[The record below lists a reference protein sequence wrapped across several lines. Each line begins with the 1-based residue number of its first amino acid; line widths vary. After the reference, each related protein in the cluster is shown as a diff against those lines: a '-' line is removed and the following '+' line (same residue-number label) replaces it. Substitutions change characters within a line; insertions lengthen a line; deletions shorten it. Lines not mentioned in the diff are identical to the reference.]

1 MNRNPQRVQEQ
12 KAPLGAF
19 LLYFLH
25 LGTLGFGGPI
35 ALASRMQSELVE
47 ERGWIKGED
56 YLEGLSFAQLAPG
69 PLAAQLAMYLGY
81 VRAGVLGATAVGI
94 AFIAPS
100 FLMVVAISALY
111 VRYNGL
117 KWMQALFYGIGAAVI
132 GIILRSTIKLGRAT
146 LKRDP
151 LLWAIFFALGI
162 STAYTGREI
171 IWLFL
176 LAGLVSLTAKTWP
189 SRTPSVIFAV
199 SPASL
204 LFAVPTGKHW
214 TVFLFFVKSSLF
226 VFGSGLAIVPFL
238 HGGVVESHQWLNE
251 RQFLDAIAV
260 AMITP
265 GPVVIT
271 VAFIGYLADGLIGA
285 ILAGLGV
292 FLPVYLMIVMVAP
305 FYRRFSRNNGIKAFV
320 SGVTAAATGAIAGAV
335 FVLARHSIRDL
346 STATIACLTLLVLWR
361 WKVPEPVVVA
371 FSGIVGLLLSSPIG
385 VK

>member
-1 MNRNPQRVQEQ
+1 MNRSLQLAQEP
-12 KAPLGAF
+12 KAPLGNF
-19 LLYFLH
+19 LLYFLR
-25 LGTLGFGGPI
+25 LGTMGFGGPI

-47 ERGWIKGED
+47 ERGWIKRED

-81 VRAGVLGATAVGI
+81 VRAGVLGATAVGT

-111 VRYNGL
+111 VRYDGL

-146 LKRDP
+146 LKKDR
-151 LLWAIFFALGI
+151 LLWAIFFVLAI

-171 IWLFL
+171 VWLFL
-176 LAGLVSLTAKTWP
+176 LAGLVSLAVKTWS
-189 SRTPSVIFAV
+189 SRTVVFAV
-199 SPASL
+199 SPASF

-238 HGGVVESHQWLNE
+238 HGGVIESHHWLSE
-251 RQFLDAIAV
+251 HQFLDAIAV

-271 VAFIGYLADGLIGA
+271 VAFIGYLADGLTGA
-285 ILAGLGV
+285 VLAGLGV
-292 FLPVYLMIVMVAP
+292 FLPVYLVIVLFAP
-305 FYRRFSRNNGIKAFV
+305 FYRRLSGKNAIKAFV

-335 FVLARHSIRDL
+335 FVIARHSVHDVP
-346 STATIACLTLLVLWR
+346 TAAIACLTLLTLWR
-361 WKVPEPVVVA
+361 WKVPEPMIVVC
-371 FSGIVGLLLSSPIG
+371 SGIAGLLLSPAIG

>member
-1 MNRNPQRVQEQ
+1 MSCSPQLEQEQ
-12 KAPLGAF
+12 RAPLGDF

-25 LGTLGFGGPI
+25 LGTMGFGGPI
-35 ALASRMQSELVE
+35 ALAGRMQSELVE
-47 ERGWIKGED
+47 ERGWIKRED

-81 VRAGVLGATAVGI
+81 VRAGVLGATTVGI

-100 FLMVVAISALY
+100 FLMVVAISAVY
-111 VRYNGL
+111 VRYDGL

-132 GIILRSTIKLGRAT
+132 GIILRSTIKLCRAT
-146 LKRDP
+146 LKQDP
-151 LLWAIFFALGI
+151 LLWAIFFVLAI

-176 LAGLVSLTAKTWP
+176 LAGLVSLTVKSWS
-189 SRTPSVIFAV
+189 SRTRSVVFAV
-199 SPASL
+199 SPASF
-204 LFAVPTGKHW
+204 LFAVPTCKHW

-238 HGGVVESHQWLNE
+238 HGGVVESHQWLSE

-271 VAFIGYLADGLIGA
+271 VAFIGYLADGLTGV

-305 FYRRFSRNNGIKAFV
+305 FYRRFSRNNGIKEFV

-335 FVLARHSIRDL
+335 FVLGRHSIRDFW
-346 STATIACLTLLVLWR
+346 TATIACLTLLVLWR
-361 WKVPEPVVVA
+361 WKVPEPIIVVG
-371 FSGIVGLLLSSPIG
+371 SGIAGLLLFSSIG
-385 VK
+385 GK

>member
-1 MNRNPQRVQEQ
+1 MNRSLQLAQEQ
-12 KAPLGAF
+12 KAPFGYF
-19 LLYFLH
+19 LIYFLH
-25 LGTLGFGGPI
+25 LGTMGFGGPI

-47 ERGWIKGED
+47 ERGWINRED

-81 VRAGVLGATAVGI
+81 MRAGVLGATAVGL

-111 VRYNGL
+111 VRYDGL

-132 GIILRSTIKLGRAT
+132 GIIARSTIKLGRAT
-146 LKRDP
+146 LKKDR
-151 LLWAIFFALGI
+151 LLWAIFFVLAI

-176 LAGLVSLTAKTWP
+176 LAGLVSLAVKAWSSGT
-189 SRTPSVIFAV
+189 RSVVFAV
-199 SPASL
+199 SPACF

-238 HGGVVESHQWLNE
+238 HGGVIESHHWLSE
-251 RQFLDAIAV
+251 HQFLDAIAV

-271 VAFIGYLADGLIGA
+271 VAFIGYLADGLTGA
-285 ILAGLGV
+285 VLAGLGV
-292 FLPVYLMIVMVAP
+292 FLPVYLVIVIFAP
-305 FYRRFSRNNGIKAFV
+305 FYRRLSGKNAIKAFV

-335 FVLARHSIRDL
+335 FILARHSVHDVP
-346 STATIACLTLLVLWR
+346 TAAIACLTLVTLWR
-361 WKVPEPVVVA
+361 WKVPEPMIVV
-371 FSGIVGLLLSSPIG
+371 FSGIVGLLLSPSIG

>member
-1 MNRNPQRVQEQ
+1 MNRSLQLAQEP
-12 KAPLGAF
+12 KAPLGNF
-19 LLYFLH
+19 LLYFLR
-25 LGTLGFGGPI
+25 LGTMGFGGPI

-47 ERGWIKGED
+47 ERGWIKRED

-81 VRAGVLGATAVGI
+81 VRAGVLGATAVGT

-111 VRYNGL
+111 VRYDGL
-117 KWMQALFYGIGAAVI
+117 KWMQALFYGIGSAVI

-146 LKRDP
+146 LKKDR
-151 LLWAIFFALGI
+151 LLWAIFFVLAI

-171 IWLFL
+171 VWLFL
-176 LAGLVSLTAKTWP
+176 LAGLVSLAVKTWS
-189 SRTPSVIFAV
+189 SRTVVFAV
-199 SPASL
+199 SPASF

-238 HGGVVESHQWLNE
+238 HGGVIESHHWLSE
-251 RQFLDAIAV
+251 HQFLDAIAV

-271 VAFIGYLADGLIGA
+271 VAFIGYLADGLTGA
-285 ILAGLGV
+285 VLAGLGV
-292 FLPVYLMIVMVAP
+292 FLPVYLVIVLFAP
-305 FYRRFSRNNGIKAFV
+305 FYRRLSGKNAIKAFV

-335 FVLARHSIRDL
+335 FVIARHSVHDVP
-346 STATIACLTLLVLWR
+346 TAAIACLTLVTLWL
-361 WKVPEPVVVA
+361 WKVPEPMIVVC
-371 FSGIVGLLLSSPIG
+371 SGIAGLLLSPAIG